1 METNFSKTDEEL
13 KQMSDNELFEY
24 LDAKAEYLKNHKKP
38 LSPYLTKRF
47 AYIGAAV
54 QNSDKGTDDVYK
66 DTNYD
71 SIKKIA
77 EENGKMGMDI
87 LIKKIK
93 NK

>member
-1 METNFSKTDEEL
+1 
-13 KQMSDNELFEY
+13 MSDNELFEY

-77 EENGKMGMDI
+77 EENGKMGMRFQQTNNNYGSTI
-87 LIKKIK
+87 WYKSFS
-93 NK
+93 